1 MLSQRYSM
9 EVPNSSTSGS
19 IQPSFVKRTL
29 VVIALVTLTMLI
41 LALVY
46 IGMQV
51 LFLVLASVLLA
62 LPLRAGARLLSRK
75 TKLPEGASLA
85 IVLLTVLV
93 VIYAVSSL
101 LSGAITQQ
109 LNDLQ
114 EQLPELVRN
123 AQQQLSHSQLGQH
136 IAKDL
141 SVDDINIQK
150 MAQQGNWFGR
160 AFGAI
165 SSVFGVLSNVYIVF
179 FVTLFIA
186 VSPDTYYNG
195 IILLVPLSG
204 RERAHEVMAKLGD
217 TLLSWLTG
225 QVFSMTVVGVLT
237 GIGLWI
243 LGIPLAGVLALLAA
257 LLSFIPNFGPILS
270 LIPAALVALVNGPE
284 QVLYVAALYAGVQA
298 VESNVI
304 TPLVQQELIEMP
316 PALILV
322 AQVVIGT
329 LAGVVGVI
337 FATPVV
343 AIIMVLVKMLYIRDG
358 LGDRSVKV

>member
-1 MLSQRYSM
+1 M
-9 EVPNSSTSGS
+9 ETSNSSTRESVNPPF
-19 IQPSFVKRTL
+19 IKRTL
-29 VVIALVTLTMLI
+29 VVITLVTLTILI

-62 LPLRAGARLLSRK
+62 LPLRAGTRLLSRK

-85 IVLLTVLV
+85 IVLLSVFA
-93 VIYAVSSL
+93 VIYGVITL

-109 LNDLQ
+109 MNDLQ
-114 EQLPELVRN
+114 DQLPGLIKN
-123 AQQQLSHSQLGQH
+123 AQQQLSQSELGQR
-136 IAKDL
+136 IASDL
-141 SVDDINIQK
+141 SADDINIQK
-150 MAQQGNWFGR
+150 MASQGNWFGR
-160 AFGAI
+160 AFGAV
-165 SSVFGVLSNVYIVF
+165 SSVFGVLSNLYIVF

-195 IILLVPLSG
+195 VILLVPLSG
-204 RERAHEVMAKLGD
+204 RERAHEVMAHLGD

-237 GIGLWI
+237 GLGLWI
-243 LGIPLAGVLALLAA
+243 LGIPLAGVLALIAA
-257 LLSFIPNFGPILS
+257 LLSFIPNFGPVLS

-284 QVLYVAALYAGVQA
+284 QVLYVAALYIGVQA
-298 VESNVI
+298 VESNLI

-329 LAGVVGVI
+329 FAGAVGVI

-358 LGDRSVKV
+358 LGDTSVKV

>member
-1 MLSQRYSM
+1 MGNS
-9 EVPNSSTSGS
+9 NSSTSEDVN
-19 IQPSFVKRTL
+19 PSFVKRSL
-29 VVIALVTLTMLI
+29 VVIALVTLTVLV
-41 LALVY
+41 LALLY

-62 LPLRAGARLLSRK
+62 LPLRAGTRLLSRK

-85 IVLLTVLV
+85 IVLLTTFA
-93 VIYAVSSL
+93 VIYGVFAL

-109 LNDLQ
+109 IDDLQ
-114 EQLPELVRN
+114 DQLPGLIKN
-123 AQQQLSHSQLGQH
+123 AQQQLSQSELGQR
-136 IAKDL
+136 IASDL
-141 SVDDINIQK
+141 SSDEFSLEK
-150 MAQQGNWFGR
+150 MAKEGNWFGR
-160 AFGAI
+160 AFGAV
-165 SSVFGVLSNVYIVF
+165 SSVFGVLSNFYIVF

-186 VSPDTYYNG
+186 VSPDTYYKG

-217 TLLSWLTG
+217 TLLNWLTG

-243 LGIPLAGVLALLAA
+243 MGIPLAGVLALIAA
-257 LLSFIPNFGPILS
+257 LLSFIPNFGPVLS

-284 QVLYVAALYAGVQA
+284 QVLYVAALYIGVQA
-298 VESNVI
+298 IESNLI

-322 AQVVIGT
+322 AQVVIGSI
-329 LAGVVGVI
+329 AGAVGVI

-343 AIIMVLVKMLYIRDG
+343 AIIMVLVKVLYIRDG

>member
-1 MLSQRYSM
+1 M
-9 EVPNSSTSGS
+9 EVSNASNSEGDKS
-19 IQPSFVKRTL
+19 PFVKRTL
-29 VVIALVTLTMLI
+29 IVISLVTLTVLI
-41 LALVY
+41 LALAY
-46 IGMQV
+46 IGLQV

-62 LPLRAGARLLSRK
+62 LPLRAGTRLLSRK

-85 IVLLTVLV
+85 VVLLSVV
-93 VIYAVSSL
+93 AVIYGVIAL
-101 LSGAITQQ
+101 LSGAISQQ
-109 LNDLQ
+109 ISDLQ
-114 EQLPELVRN
+114 EQLPELIEN
-123 AQQQLSHSQLGQH
+123 AQQQLSQSKLGQR
-136 IAKDL
+136 IASDL
-141 SVDDINIQK
+141 SADDINIQK
-150 MAQQGNWFGR
+150 MASQGNWFGR
-160 AFGAI
+160 AFGAV
-165 SSVFGVLSNVYIVF
+165 SSVFGVLSNLYIVF

-186 VSPDTYYNG
+186 VSPDTYYQG
-195 IILLVPLSG
+195 VILLVPMSG
-204 RERAHEVMAKLGD
+204 RERAHEVMANLGD

-243 LGIPLAGVLALLAA
+243 LGIPLAGVLALMAA
-257 LLSFIPNFGPILS
+257 LLSFIPNFGPVLA

-298 VESNVI
+298 VESNLI

-329 LAGVVGVI
+329 FAGAVGVI

-358 LGDRSVKV
+358 LGDTSVKV